1 MKNYCFYTLITI
13 ALAVTLFTGC
23 VSKVESEPETRESA
37 PIADLL
43 KQAEENF
50 DQREDVDKLRQA
62 VNLMRRARSADE
74 KNFEAAWKL
83 AKYSYFLG
91 KATKDDKES
100 EQIFAVGTNAGR
112 VASRLE
118 PNRPEGHFWL
128 GAAYGGEAERFPFTK
143 GLPNLEKIK
152 ESMNKVIEID
162 PKFQGATAFDALAT
176 LELKT
181 SSLGGK
187 PEKAVEF
194 LKKGLELNPDNF
206 LSRLNLAEAFLAL
219 DKDAEAK
226 EQLNYIFKIKP
237 KPETLPEYKEVEGKA
252 RKMLETKF

>member
-1 MKNYCFYTLITI
+1 MKKVEFCRLII
-13 ALAVTLFTGC
+13 FALTAAMFVGC
-23 VSKVESEPETRESA
+23 AAKVESEPERRETVSV
-37 PIADLL
+37 ADLI

-50 DQREDVDKLRQA
+50 NQRENLDKLREA
-62 VNLMRRARSADE
+62 VNLLKRARSADE
-74 KNFEAAWKL
+74 KSFEAAWKL
-83 AKYSYFLG
+83 AQYSYFLG

-118 PNRPEGHFWL
+118 PNRAEGHFWL

-143 GLPNLEKIK
+143 GLPNIEKIK

-176 LELKT
+176 IELKT
-181 SSLGGK
+181 ASLGGN
-187 PEKAVEF
+187 PEKAVEY
-194 LKKGLELNPDNF
+194 LQKGLALNPDNF
-206 LSRLNLAEAFLAL
+206 LSRLNLAEAYLAL
-219 DKDAEAK
+219 DRDAEAK
-226 EQLNYIFKIKP
+226 KELDKIFKIKP
-237 KPETLPEYKEVEGKA
+237 APELIPEYKEIEAKA